1 LKQGPFTAQ
10 SDGKIPSMLKSII
23 LAHHLQSMAPEIFQG
38 GFCMFGFPN
47 LEGLPQTI
55 DQAADLLMSDLLTDH
70 IEAMASLSE
79 EEFESLYQ
87 GVAPYLIDEFRL
99 WSGNNDLLAACMEAC
114 QAEGESP
121 DPARVILKRVIERL
135 GDTEGIIIIT

>member
-1 LKQGPFTAQ
+1 
-10 SDGKIPSMLKSII
+10 
-23 LAHHLQSMAPEIFQG
+23 
-38 GFCMFGFPN
+38 MFGSPN
-47 LEGLPQTI
+47 LDGLPQTI

-70 IEAMASLSE
+70 IQAMASLSE

-114 QAEGESP
+114 QAEGMNP
-121 DPARVILKRVIERL
+121 DPARIILKRVIERL

>member
-1 LKQGPFTAQ
+1 
-10 SDGKIPSMLKSII
+10 
-23 LAHHLQSMAPEIFQG
+23 
-38 GFCMFGFPN
+38 
-47 LEGLPQTI
+47 
-55 DQAADLLMSDLLTDH
+55 MSDLLTDH
-70 IEAMASLSE
+70 IEAMAGLSE

-114 QAEGESP
+114 QAQGVSP
-121 DPARVILKRVIERL
+121 DPARIILKRVIERI